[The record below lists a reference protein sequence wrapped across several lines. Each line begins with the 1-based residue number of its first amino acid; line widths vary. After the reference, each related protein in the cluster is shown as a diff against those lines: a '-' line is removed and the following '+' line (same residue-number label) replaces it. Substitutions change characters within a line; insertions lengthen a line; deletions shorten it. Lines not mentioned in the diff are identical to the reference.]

1 MKIYLTSSYAPLFSH
16 NYPRLF
22 TEIHRLLTKWNT
34 LPISLFGRILAV
46 KMTILPKLM
55 YIFETLPISIHRGE
69 LKPMQVTILHFIWAQ
84 KRHKISNIVLLASK
98 SEGALAVQDILKYY

>member
-1 MKIYLTSSYAPLFSH
+1 MLLRSAIIILDFLQRFIDYLPNGTS
-16 NYPRLF
+16 
-22 TEIHRLLTKWNT
+22 
-34 LPISLFGRILAV
+34 SLFGRISAV
-46 KMTILPKLM
+46 KTTILPKLM